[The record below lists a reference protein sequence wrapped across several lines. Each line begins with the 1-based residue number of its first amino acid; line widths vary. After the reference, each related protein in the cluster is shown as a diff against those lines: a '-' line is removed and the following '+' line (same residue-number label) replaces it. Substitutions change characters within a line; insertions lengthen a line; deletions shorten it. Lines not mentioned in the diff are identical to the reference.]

1 MKYTVDQIR
10 DAARGACFYVT
21 PGGMWLRMQYTDVD
35 GFCASDE
42 DSGEDYMFSFDELVE
57 DGEDPEFHHLTRTR
71 LGTPTLA
78 DTNEWIEP

>member
-57 DGEDPEFHHLTRTR
+57 DGEDPEGQQSAPH
-71 LGTPTLA
+71 A
-78 DTNEWIEP
+78 DEQHCQSECSVVHE